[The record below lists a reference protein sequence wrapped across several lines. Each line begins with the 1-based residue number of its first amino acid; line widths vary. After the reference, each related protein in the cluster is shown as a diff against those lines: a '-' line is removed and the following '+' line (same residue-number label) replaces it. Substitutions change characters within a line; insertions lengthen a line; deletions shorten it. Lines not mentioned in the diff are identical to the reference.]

1 MLGPRRHRSRTGISS
16 FSNFDGIWIAFDSF
30 GSYLCYVCT
39 YSTHGETVRARNTI
53 MPLNAFVSRS
63 SWMEC
68 LRFFLSFL
76 PLFLSLSFFHF
87 LLYLLKL
94 SLGYT
99 HTLTHIFI
107 YSHMRDG
114 TKKRDEKLANRNYA
128 SHMGEDRGVRTSR
141 ECVRSIG
148 TGGKSSLCFLKPQCF
163 LLNVPLIICI
173 QDAQPYTD

>member
-1 MLGPRRHRSRTGISS
+1 MLRMYVLHAWR
-16 FSNFDGIWIAFDSF
+16 N
-30 GSYLCYVCT
+30 GSC
-39 YSTHGETVRARNTI
+39 SKHD
-53 MPLNAFVSRS
+53 NAFKRVCIPKF
-63 SWMEC
+63 MDGMPT
-68 LRFFLSFL
+68 FFLSFL

-114 TKKRDEKLANRNYA
+114 TKKGDEKLANRNYA